1 MRRSSPGAKVA
12 VDLMFCFE
20 SKLGRIKKELEKL
33 NLNAFSD
40 FRKRMDKAKKNLE
53 NIQKLLMVDP

>member
-33 NLNAFSD
+33 NL
-40 FRKRMDKAKKNLE
+40 E
-53 NIQKLLMVDP
+53 NTQKLLMVDP